1 MANLPKNQ
9 KASKQP
15 LLTFNNTKT
24 IKGESFG
31 YRTAILYLAPDK
43 QSGVIN
49 TCKHSSKQCRALCLY
64 WSGMSLMFK
73 KINEARV
80 RKTKLMVEH
89 PDLFWNQI
97 QSEIDSLR
105 MWCAKSREHKYSDAE
120 SNRQYEPA
128 VRLNG
133 TSDIWNDDIKY
144 LMWNNMDVQFYD
156 YTKDI
161 IRIKEWNE
169 GRTLPHNYHLT
180 FSHSEEDLNNSLCCL
195 ATGVN
200 VAVVFSTKVG
210 HPIPK
215 TWNGYEVIDGDEH
228 DLRFMNQ
235 RYRKRVDICGHQVI
249 VHDYKGVVIGLRAKG
264 KAKRLKPTPNGFVN
278 PSVDT

>member
-1 MANLPKNQ
+1 
-9 KASKQP
+9 
-15 LLTFNNTKT
+15 
-24 IKGESFG
+24 
-31 YRTAILYLAPDK
+31 
-43 QSGVIN
+43 
-49 TCKHSSKQCRALCLY
+49 
-64 WSGMSLMFK
+64 MFK

-105 MWCAKSREHKYSDAE
+105 KWCAKSREHKYSDAE

-210 HPIPK
+210 HPLPK

-235 RYRKRVDICGHQVI
+235 RYRKRIDILGHEVI

-264 KAKRLKPTPNGFVN
+264 KAKRLKPVLNGFVN

>member
-1 MANLPKNQ
+1 
-9 KASKQP
+9 
-15 LLTFNNTKT
+15 
-24 IKGESFG
+24 
-31 YRTAILYLAPDK
+31 
-43 QSGVIN
+43 
-49 TCKHSSKQCRALCLY
+49 
-64 WSGMSLMFK
+64 MFK
-73 KINEARV
+73 KVNEARV
-80 RKTKLMVEH
+80 RKTKLMVEQ

-97 QSEIDSLR
+97 QIEIDTLR
-105 MWCAKSREHKYSDAE
+105 MYCAKSKLHMYSDAE

-133 TSDIWNDDIKY
+133 TSDLWNDNFHSIM
-144 LMWNNMDVQFYD
+144 LFNQDVQFYD

-161 IRIKEWNE
+161 SRIEEWAVKE
-169 GRTLPHNYHLT
+169 TLPHNYHLT
-180 FSHSEEDLNNSLCCL
+180 FSHAEDNLNDSMYCL
-195 ATGVN
+195 SIGVN
-200 VAVVFSTKVG
+200 VAVVFATKAG
-210 HPIPK
+210 HPLPK

-249 VHDYKGVVIGLRAKG
+249 VHDYKGIVIGLRAKS